1 MTQSGPEPS
10 EAQGL
15 RGRRILIVEDEFVIA
30 QDLAGY
36 FAQLGAEIVGPA
48 GSLAQ
53 AFVLSAGADAA
64 VLDINL
70 RGEMVFPLA
79 EALLERNVPFVFF
92 TAYAAIGV
100 PPHLRRVER
109 FLKPASYARVERT
122 LRRRLDTPEEGED
135 DELVRLLPK
144 LRIAARLIVRDA
156 AAGDR
161 LVERALERAVEALP
175 GRDRSISLETWIV
188 SIMRATADRDNR
200 RSMT

>member
-10 EAQGL
+10 EGRGL

-30 QDLAGY
+30 EDLASY
-36 FAQLGAEIVGPA
+36 FSQLGADVVGPA
-48 GSLAQ
+48 GSLAE
-53 AFVLSAGADAA
+53 AFALATGAELA

-70 RGEMVFPLA
+70 SGEMVFPLA

-122 LRRRLDTPEEGED
+122 LRRRLEAPEEGED
-135 DELVRLLPK
+135 DALVRLLPK

-156 AAGDR
+156 AAADR

-175 GRDRSISLETWIV
+175 ERDRSVPLETWIV
-188 SIMRATADRDNR
+188 SIMRTTADRDNR
-200 RSMT
+200 RAMS